1 MNLKDLSIKRKLM
14 LITMLTSGVAVVL
27 SSAGFLIYDLISFRN
42 SLSQDLMTQADII
55 GYNSAAAMAF
65 KDEASATVTLSALQA
80 KQDIVSAV
88 LYTRDGKIFA
98 NYSHA
103 NAPPPPLPAPPQE
116 RGYRFQASYLEVFR
130 DVALKGEP
138 LGTLFLQ
145 SDMRQWN
152 LRAKRYAS
160 IFLSFVLIS
169 GFFALL
175 VSSKLQKLISGPI
188 LHLEDTMR
196 MVSATKSYEVR
207 ATKFY
212 GDEIGRLID
221 GFNTMLSEIQHRDMA
236 LHHAND
242 ELKTRTMELEG
253 EIVHRKEMQQELLN
267 AKHAAEDANRAKSAF
282 LANMS
287 HELRTPLNAII
298 GYSEMLEEETH
309 ELGKLE
315 NVKDLQKI
323 QGAGKHLLSL
333 INDVLD
339 LSKIEA
345 GRMGLHL
352 ETFDISQMINEM
364 VTTLHPAISKN
375 SNAIQVHVAEE
386 LGVMRADITK
396 VRQILFNLLSNAC
409 KFTEHGTISVGVDRS
424 MDEGQD
430 WIRFRVT
437 DTGIGITPKQKTNLF
452 QEFTQADVSIA
463 RKYGGTGLGLA
474 ISYRYVR
481 LMKGRISVESEPG
494 QGSVFTVYLPAKV
507 TTEIAEGTQ
516 TEKTNDPPA
525 IPLETKSNLDTILVI
540 DDDSTVR
547 DLMSRFLTR
556 LGFHVVAA
564 ASGEEGLRLAKQV
577 KPLVVTLDV
586 IMPDCDGWAVLN
598 QLKADP
604 ELAEIPVIMVT
615 VVDNESMGFELGAS
629 NYMIKPVDRDR
640 LAVLIEKHRVARSSL
655 FTDGEAFPASP
666 RRDASPNVIARRK

>member
-1 MNLKDLSIKRKLM
+1 
-14 LITMLTSGVAVVL
+14 
-27 SSAGFLIYDLISFRN
+27 
-42 SLSQDLMTQADII
+42 
-55 GYNSAAAMAF
+55 
-65 KDEASATVTLSALQA
+65 
-80 KQDIVSAV
+80 
-88 LYTRDGKIFA
+88 
-98 NYSHA
+98 
-103 NAPPPPLPAPPQE
+103 
-116 RGYRFQASYLEVFR
+116 
-130 DVALKGEP
+130 
-138 LGTLFLQ
+138 
-145 SDMRQWN
+145 
-152 LRAKRYAS
+152 
-160 IFLSFVLIS
+160 
-169 GFFALL
+169 
-175 VSSKLQKLISGPI
+175 
-188 LHLEDTMR
+188 
-196 MVSATKSYEVR
+196 
-207 ATKFY
+207 
-212 GDEIGRLID
+212 
-221 GFNTMLSEIQHRDMA
+221 
-236 LHHAND
+236 
-242 ELKTRTMELEG
+242 
-253 EIVHRKEMQQELLN
+253 
-267 AKHAAEDANRAKSAF
+267 
-282 LANMS
+282 
-287 HELRTPLNAII
+287 
-298 GYSEMLEEETH
+298 
-309 ELGKLE
+309 
-315 NVKDLQKI
+315 
-323 QGAGKHLLSL
+323 LSL

-629 NYMIKPVDRDR
+629 NYMIKPVDRER

-666 RRDASPNVIARRK
+666 RRDASPKKERGRSKGAPIRSHN